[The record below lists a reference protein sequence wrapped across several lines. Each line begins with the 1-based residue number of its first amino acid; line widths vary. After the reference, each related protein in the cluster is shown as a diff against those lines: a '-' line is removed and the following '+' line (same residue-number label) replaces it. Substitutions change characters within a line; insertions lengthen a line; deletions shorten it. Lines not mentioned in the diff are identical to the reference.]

1 MTYACEGI
9 TKNRPFSRVS
19 ESGSEFL
26 YSFDALILK
35 RTG

>member
-9 TKNRPFSRVS
+9 TKNRSFSCVS
-19 ESGSEFL
+19 EPGSEFF

-35 RTG
+35 HTG